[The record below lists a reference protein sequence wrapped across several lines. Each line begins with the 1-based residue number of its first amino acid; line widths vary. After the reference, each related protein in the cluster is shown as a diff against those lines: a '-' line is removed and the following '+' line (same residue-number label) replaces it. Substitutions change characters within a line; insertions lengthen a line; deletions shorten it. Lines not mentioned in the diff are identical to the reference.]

1 MTEFDKLSKELT
13 SELKKLSK
21 VQEGPNA
28 AVEYLK
34 FLKKTLEKAQTFD
47 SENPDT
53 FVNYVTGEKP
63 KSAKKTGGGGG
74 GDEPKKS
81 KVVMGSIEK
90 AKVKKAV
97 KPK

>member
-21 VQEGPNA
+21 VQDGPN

-47 SENPDT
+47 SENQAT

-74 GDEPKKS
+74 EPRKS
-81 KVVMGSIEK
+81 KVGNIK
-90 AKVKKAV
+90 KTKVKKAV

>member
-1 MTEFDKLSKELT
+1 M
-13 SELKKLSK
+13 
-21 VQEGPNA
+21 
-28 AVEYLK
+28 K

-63 KSAKKTGGGGG
+63 KSAKKTGGGG
-74 GDEPKKS
+74 DEPKKS